1 MKKLIKIALLGAVGV
16 LIAVR
21 LHGAE
26 QQLNNDA
33 EVLRKY
39 LNNRTQALNQYVKD
53 NNIDISLGWGGFDPL
68 MQVKYGEMLTLP
80 FFTAQTD
87 STLDL
92 YAKAWHAK
100 HANDN
105 ENTLYG
111 FADAIELATTVGAAN
126 KALYIYH
133 KNIID
138 EDAAERAEI
147 KAKVNRESRFKYLK
161 DVWAFLKGEKE
172 DAKWAFAYL
181 IGYALTF
188 IAGVLLLIK
197 SIDYLFLPPKPKII
211 DEELITV
218 WYNNWRVKRPKSRL
232 NELKYNKDVK
242 EWVDTNIYLDKSRVS
257 YYNTRWINREKYS
270 HKSVLLKGPA
280 GTGKS
285 SLAEEYAK
293 ECGYNYIKVGGASW
307 SQLPAGE
314 AVTEF
319 KKTVERAKR
328 SSRPVVIFID
338 EIDRLGS
345 KMSQSD
351 VDSKVSGAFLNLF
364 PMQRH
369 KKIKFFFAS
378 NQPEL
383 LPDNFLSRC
392 GDEVYVG
399 IPDAP
404 VAAEIFTEYIA
415 KHAQLLG
422 VELQKLAIP
431 SLQGLNGR
439 QIEDICIEAAERAEL
454 ADEPITQQ
462 LINQLVAD
470 KQRQQQ

>member
-1 MKKLIKIALLGAVGV
+1 MKKLLRIALLGAVGV

-26 QQLNNDA
+26 QINNDT
-33 EVLRKY
+33 EVLRRY
-39 LNNRTQALNQYVKD
+39 MNNRTQALNKYVKD

-68 MQVKYGEMLTLP
+68 MQVKYGEMLNLP
-80 FFTAQTD
+80 FFTSQTD

-92 YAKAWHAK
+92 YARLWQAK
-100 HANDN
+100 HGKDKDKDN
-105 ENTLYG
+105 KLYG
-111 FADAIELATTVGAAN
+111 FADAFELATSAHT
-126 KALYIYH
+126 KALYWYH

-138 EDAAERAEI
+138 SDAAERAEL
-147 KAKVNRESRFKYLK
+147 KAKANRDSRFKHLK
-161 DVWAFLKGEKE
+161 DIWAFLKGEKE
-172 DAKWAFAYL
+172 DAKWAVAYL
-181 IGYALTF
+181 IGYALAF
-188 IAGVLLLIK
+188 IAGVLLLRK
-197 SIDYLFLPPKPKII
+197 AIDWLFLPPKPKII

-218 WYNNWRVKRPKSRL
+218 WHNNWRVKRPKSRQK
-232 NELKYNKDVK
+232 ELKYNKDVK

-257 YYNTRWINREKYS
+257 YYNTRWLNREKYS

-319 KKTVERAKR
+319 KKTVDRASR

-338 EIDRLGS
+338 EIDRLVS
-345 KMSQSD
+345 KVSISD

-399 IPDAP
+399 IPDEP
-404 VAAEIFTEYIA
+404 VAAEIFAEYIE
-415 KHAQLLG
+415 KHAKLLG
-422 VELQKLAIP
+422 VELPKLDTP

-462 LINQLVAD
+462 LVNQLVAD
-470 KQRQQQ
+470 KQQH